1 MPAYTFEAVDKHGR
15 KVRDQVEAS
24 SKQEAKAKIQAL
36 GYYPSSIRESEGEGP
51 TGGRALLEGMKRGIS
66 FGVSHRQLTHFT
78 SQFSTL
84 QDAGLPIV
92 RSLRILEGQLKPGLL
107 KNSVSDVAEDVEGGE
122 SLSESMEKHPR
133 VFNILYVSMVR
144 AGEMGGVLDTIFRR
158 LAEFMERAYKVRRQ
172 IIGAMIYPAVVV
184 VFAILLVT
192 ALLIFIV
199 PRFTALFTE
208 KKIDLPGPTRFLIG
222 ISEFVKIYWWLI
234 IIIVMAL
241 VGLYLLLNQHPKIRM
256 FLDTLKLRIPVV
268 GGLTQKSAVSRFA
281 RTLGTL
287 LASGVPILDALR
299 ITRDA
304 IGNARVASELSHIH
318 DGIKEGEPMAV
329 PMADSLI
336 FDDVVVNM
344 VDVGE
349 QTGELDRML
358 VKVADNYDLEVEVAV
373 DGLVSTIEPLLI
385 VGLGGMVGFI
395 VLALFWP
402 LMKLIQTLQ

>member
-1 MPAYTFEAVDKHGR
+1 MPSFVFEAVDKHGR
-15 KVRDQVEAS
+15 KVRDNVEAG

-36 GYYPSSIRESEGEGP
+36 GYFPSLIQIAEGEDGQRKSFRDVVKY
-51 TGGRALLEGMKRGIS
+51 GVS
-66 FGVSHRQLTHFT
+66 FGVSHKQLTQFT

-107 KNSVSDVAEDVEGGE
+107 KNAITEVSEDVEGGE
-122 SLSESMEKHPR
+122 ALSESMEKHPR
-133 VFNILYVSMVR
+133 VFDILYVSMVR
-144 AGEMGGVLDTIFRR
+144 AGEMGGVLDTIFRK

-172 IIGAMIYPAVVV
+172 LIGAMIYPVVV
-184 VFAILLVT
+184 VSFAFLLVT

-199 PRFTALFTE
+199 PKFQKLFE
-208 KKIDLPGPTRFLIG
+208 ERKIPLPAPTQFLINL
-222 ISEFVKIYWWLI
+222 SEFIKVYWWLI
-234 IIIVMAL
+234 GILGLACF
-241 VGLYLLLNQHPKIRM
+241 GLYVLLVQQAKVRLFI
-256 FLDTLKLRIPVV
+256 DGIKLRAPLI
-268 GGLTQKSAVSRFA
+268 GGLAKKTAVSRFA

-304 IGNARVASELSHIH
+304 IGNARVALELDSVHE
-318 DGIKEGEPMAV
+318 GIKEGEAMAV
-329 PMADSLI
+329 PMADSAI

-349 QTGELDRML
+349 QTGELDKML
-358 VKVADNYDLEVEVAV
+358 VKVADNYDVEVEVAV
-373 DGLVSTIEPLLI
+373 DSLVSTIEPILI

>member
-1 MPAYTFEAVDKHGR
+1 
-15 KVRDQVEAS
+15 
-24 SKQEAKAKIQAL
+24 
-36 GYYPSSIRESEGEGP
+36 
-51 TGGRALLEGMKRGIS
+51 
-66 FGVSHRQLTHFT
+66 VSHKQLTHFT

-107 KNSVSDVAEDVEGGE
+107 KNAITDVAEDVEGGE

-133 VFNILYVSMVR
+133 VFNILFVSMVR
-144 AGEMGGVLDTIFRR
+144 AGEMGGILDMIFRR
-158 LAEFMERAYKVRRQ
+158 LAEFMERSYKVRRQ
-172 IIGAMIYPAVVV
+172 LIGAMIYPAVVIC
-184 VFAILLVT
+184 FAVLLVT

-199 PRFTALFTE
+199 PRFQTLFQE
-208 KKIDLPGPTRFLIG
+208 RKLDLPGPTTFLINLSG
-222 ISEFVKIYWWLI
+222 LVKDYWWALI
-234 IIIVMAL
+234 LGAAAVS
-241 VGLYLLLNQHPKIRM
+241 GLYVLLVQQAKVRM
-256 FLDTLKLRIPVV
+256 FVDSMKLRMPLF
-268 GGLTQKSAVSRFA
+268 GNLSKKSAVSRFA

-304 IGNARVASELSHIH
+304 IGNARVASELDHIH
-318 DGIKEGEPMAV
+318 DGIKEGEAMAI
-329 PMADSLI
+329 PMADSTI

-349 QTGELDRML
+349 QTGELDKML

-373 DGLVSTIEPLLI
+373 DSLVSTIEPLLI
-385 VGLGGMVGFI
+385 VGLGGVVGFI

>member
-1 MPAYTFEAVDKHGR
+1 MPAFTFEAVDKHGR
-15 KVRDQVEAS
+15 KVTDQVEAG

-36 GYYPSSIRESEGEGP
+36 GYYPSSIRASDDGDAG
-51 TGGRALLEGMKRGIS
+51 GGRALLEGMKHGFALS
-66 FGVSHRQLTHFT
+66 VSHKQLTHFT

-92 RSLRILEGQLKPGLL
+92 RSLRILEGQMKGGLL
-107 KNSVSDVAEDVEGGE
+107 KHAVTDVAEDVEGGE

-133 VFNILYVSMVR
+133 VFNLLYVSMVR

-172 IIGAMIYPAVVV
+172 IIGAMIYPVVV
-184 VFAILLVT
+184 VMFAVLLVT

-199 PRFTALFTE
+199 PRFQLLFVERKLDLPTPTAL
-208 KKIDLPGPTRFLIG
+208 LIKL
-222 ISEFVKIYWWLI
+222 SEVVKDYWWLMLLG
-234 IIIVMAL
+234 VVAL
-241 VGLYLLLNQHPKIRM
+241 AGLYVLLAQLPKVRF
-256 FLDTLKLRIPVV
+256 FLDSFKLRAPLL
-268 GGLTQKSAVSRFA
+268 GGLTKKSSVSRFA

-299 ITRDA
+299 ICRDA
-304 IGNARVASELSHIH
+304 IGNARVASELEHIH
-318 DGIKEGEPMAV
+318 DGIKEGEAMAV
-329 PMADSLI
+329 PMADSTI

-349 QTGELDRML
+349 QTGELDKML
-358 VKVADNYDLEVEVAV
+358 IKVADNYDLEVEVAV
-373 DGLVSTIEPLLI
+373 DSLVSTIEPILI
-385 VGLGGMVGFI
+385 VALGGIVGFI